1 MLLKSELDIHSVV
14 YSHTYTPS
22 LQAKKLPFF
31 LECTGR
37 YVYGKEYYTE
47 REGVNT
53 YLLLFTIRG
62 QGEIATP
69 TQRFSVPAGC
79 AALMDGNTGIA
90 TTARASCGKWPGF
103 IFAAAAFPPT
113 SPICSTPGSRPSTL
127 RIRGNGWAI

>member
-79 AALMDGNTGIA
+79 AALMDGNTWHRYACQGELWEMAWIHF
-90 TTARASCGKWPGF
+90 CGGGVPDRK
-103 IFAAAAFPPT
+103 
-113 SPICSTPGSRPSTL
+113 SVV
-127 RIRGNGWAI
+127 

>member
-53 YLLLFTIRG
+53 YL
-62 QGEIATP
+62 
-69 TQRFSVPAGC
+69 
-79 AALMDGNTGIA
+79 
-90 TTARASCGKWPGF
+90 
-103 IFAAAAFPPT
+103 
-113 SPICSTPGSRPSTL
+113 
-127 RIRGNGWAI
+127 